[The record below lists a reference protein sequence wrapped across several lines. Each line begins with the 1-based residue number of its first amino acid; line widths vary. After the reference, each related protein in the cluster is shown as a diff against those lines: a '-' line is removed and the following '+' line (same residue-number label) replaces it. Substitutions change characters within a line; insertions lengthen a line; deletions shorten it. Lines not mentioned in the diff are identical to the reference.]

1 MKIWLKAV
9 LRLKRVL
16 TSFIPKPICDI
27 ILSIS
32 TGGSAIL
39 LPPVERDIDP
49 GNATR
54 RRFCATQTRRSPEI
68 LPLFHKRRTTWL
80 RDVRTRLGRLLVLMY
95 SSLACGRATGEYMR
109 RGTGAPFSCM

>member
-32 TGGSAIL
+32 AGDRAIAL
-39 LPPVERDIDP
+39 SPVERDIDP
-49 GNATR
+49 GIVTR
-54 RRFCATQTRRSPEI
+54 RWILRKRKHDVLRKYWTYFKPRATC
-68 LPLFHKRRTTWL
+68 L
-80 RDVRTRLGRLLVLMY
+80 RDVRTHLGRLLVIMY
-95 SSLACGRATGEYMR
+95 SWLACPGLR
-109 RGTGAPFSCM
+109 